1 MFKKGIARRWLF
13 NSLGVMIL
21 LFTACIAAL
30 SFVVQSYAYNG
41 IQMTLI
47 GRSDELP
54 TVLSGSMK
62 TVSEFNAAARSYTE
76 NFPDKDLMEVMAVS
90 RSGSILSTSS
100 GFAPDQNQSKPDFES
115 ALHSENG
122 YGYWIGKLASGEKV
136 MAVSR
141 VARGANGAVLGA
153 VRYIRSEERRV
164 GKECR
169 SRWSPYH

>member
-90 RSGSILSTSS
+90 RSLS
-100 GFAPDQNQSKPDFES
+100 
-115 ALHSENG
+115 LIH
-122 YGYWIGKLASGEKV
+122 I
-136 MAVSR
+136 
-141 VARGANGAVLGA
+141 
-153 VRYIRSEERRV
+153 
-164 GKECR
+164 
-169 SRWSPYH
+169 